1 MSSTKALSSLVKAS
15 LSCCL
20 TVLVGGCSY
29 SDQYAYHPDQQ
40 DNAALQQQQAQ
51 QAQQPARRDYV
62 VRNTDRAQLA
72 SDRRSDD
79 RESRTSGDKSLSAN
93 AGTGATRN
101 VLAFPTGDQKSSVV
115 QLEAVAPEQ
124 VRAGQSYTYTLKVT
138 NLTDAPLHGV
148 TVRDLAANSPT
159 TRPAGQHAMNNAD
172 LNTDDQAQLA
182 GHQMN
187 ATTASNT
194 TNGPAGGWSIGTLG
208 PKQTVTQQF
217 TATAQDVGSINNCLS
232 VSYQPTLC
240 MVVNVVRP
248 EIQVA
253 KEGPSDVMI
262 CQDIPYVYTITN
274 SGTGTAQALR
284 IEDQLPEGL
293 TTADGG
299 KVFAA
304 DVGNLA
310 QGESKRVTARL
321 RATRTGQFTSHAF
334 ARGSDMEAQS
344 KDVSTTVRA
353 PVLALNVDAPAE
365 RFVGEPI
372 DYKVTVKNTGD
383 APAQQTIVR
392 LTGSDGQR
400 LADRQVG
407 TIAPGETKD
416 FPVSVRTGRQGGTVR
431 TQAVAEAECA
441 NRVTTENSVA
451 VKTVP
456 ALRMEC
462 VDTADPVRIGNDTTY
477 TITVKNQG
485 TGPDSNVVVHATLP
499 PELQFVSADG
509 ASKVSANGQELTFA
523 PVATLNAGETAQW
536 TVEVRALKAADV
548 KFVVD
553 MKSDSLGNQAAIET
567 EPTRL
572 LQ

>member
-1 MSSTKALSSLVKAS
+1 MSSTKMLSSLVKAS

-20 TVLVGGCSY
+20 AILVGGCSY
-29 SDQYAYHPDQQ
+29 SDQYAWRPDQQ
-40 DNAALQQQQAQ
+40 ENVGQQQIQ
-51 QAQQPARRDYV
+51 QEQRPAHDDYA

-72 SDRRSDD
+72 SDRRADAATD
-79 RESRTSGDKSLSAN
+79 TARPNRANAN
-93 AGTGATRN
+93 AGAGATRN

-115 QLEAVAPEQ
+115 QLEAIAPEQ
-124 VRAGQSYTYTLKVT
+124 VRVGQSYTYTLKVT

-148 TVRDLAANSPT
+148 VVRDLAAAPPT
-159 TRPAGQHAMNNAD
+159 TRPAGQHAANNAD
-172 LNTDDQAQLA
+172 LNSDDQAQLA
-182 GHQMN
+182 GHQMS
-187 ATTASNT
+187 ATAASDTA
-194 TNGPAGGWSIGTLG
+194 NGPAGGWSIGTLG

-217 TATAQDVGSINNCLS
+217 TATAEEVGAIRNCLS

-240 MVVNVVRP
+240 MAVNVVRP
-248 EIQVA
+248 EIQVG

-274 SGTGTAQALR
+274 TGTGTAQALR

-304 DVGNLA
+304 DVGNLG

-334 ARGSDMEAQS
+334 ARGSGMEAQS

-383 APAQQTIVR
+383 APAQQTVVR
-392 LTGSDGQR
+392 LTGADGQR

-407 TIAPGETKD
+407 TIAPGESKN
-416 FPVSVRTGRQGGTVR
+416 FPVSVRTGRQGGTVH

-441 NRVTTENSVA
+441 NRVTTESTVA

-462 VDTADPVRIGNDTTY
+462 VDTSDPVRVGNDTTY
-477 TITVKNQG
+477 TISVKNQG
-485 TGPDSNVVVHATLP
+485 SGPDSNIIVHATLP

-509 ASKVSANGQELTFA
+509 ASKVSASGQELTFA

>member
-1 MSSTKALSSLVKAS
+1 MA
-15 LSCCL
+15 
-20 TVLVGGCSY
+20 
-29 SDQYAYHPDQQ
+29 
-40 DNAALQQQQAQ
+40 
-51 QAQQPARRDYV
+51 
-62 VRNTDRAQLA
+62 
-72 SDRRSDD
+72 
-79 RESRTSGDKSLSAN
+79 
-93 AGTGATRN
+93 
-101 VLAFPTGDQKSSVV
+101 
-115 QLEAVAPEQ
+115 
-124 VRAGQSYTYTLKVT
+124 
-138 NLTDAPLHGV
+138 
-148 TVRDLAANSPT
+148 
-159 TRPAGQHAMNNAD
+159 
-172 LNTDDQAQLA
+172 
-182 GHQMN
+182 
-187 ATTASNT
+187 
-194 TNGPAGGWSIGTLG
+194 
-208 PKQTVTQQF
+208 
-217 TATAQDVGSINNCLS
+217 
-232 VSYQPTLC
+232 
-240 MVVNVVRP
+240 VNVVRP

-304 DVGNLA
+304 DVGNLG

-334 ARGSDMEAQS
+334 ARGSGMEAQS

-353 PVLALNVDAPAE
+353 PVLALNVEAPAE

-372 DYKVTVKNTGD
+372 DYRVTVRNTGD
-383 APAQQTIVR
+383 APAQQTVVR
-392 LTGSDGQR
+392 LTGADGQR
-400 LADRQVG
+400 LADKQIG
-407 TIAPGETKD
+407 TIAPGESKD

-441 NRVTTENSVA
+441 NRVTTENTVA

-462 VDTADPVRIGNDTTY
+462 IDTSDPVRVGNDTTY

-485 TGPDSNVVVHATLP
+485 SGPDSNIVVHATLP
-499 PELQFVSADG
+499 PELQFVSGDG

-523 PVATLNAGETAQW
+523 PVQTLNAGETAQW
-536 TVEVRALKAADV
+536 TVEVRALRPADV
-548 KFVVD
+548 KFVFD